1 MRDANR
7 EDDDMDLN
15 TLTQPPWLYV
25 LIAVAVVIVGLIV
38 WAAVQSSRRKA
49 ERERL
54 RDRYG
59 AEYDRTLAMHRSTR
73 SAVADLKEREEQHAQ
88 LELHD
93 LNDADRDLIR
103 RHMATLQYR
112 FVDDPGDVMLQTERV
127 VTEVLRAKG
136 YPVADDRDRGLRLFS
151 VDHPEQAGA
160 IRTVLE
166 GNYGGDVGHMRSAF
180 LDARTAIAETTG
192 VSYVLGDAAD
202 RPDDLRVEHEH
213 RTPLPAGETTT

>member
-1 MRDANR
+1 
-7 EDDDMDLN
+7 MDLN

-38 WAAVQSSRRKA
+38 WAVVRSSQRKS

-54 RDRYG
+54 RERYG
-59 AEYDRTLAMHRSTR
+59 SEYDRTLAKHRNTR
-73 SAVADLKEREEQHAQ
+73 AAVADLKEREQLHEN
-88 LELHD
+88 LELQD

-112 FVDDPGDVMLQTERV
+112 FVEDPADVMLQTERV

-136 YPVADDRDRGLRLFS
+136 YPVADDRDQGLRLFS
-151 VDHPEQAGA
+151 VDHPEHAGA
-160 IRTVLE
+160 MRTVLE
-166 GNYGGDVGHMRSAF
+166 GNYNGDVSHMRSAF
-180 LDARTAIAETTG
+180 LDARSAIQETTG

-202 RPDDLRVEHEH
+202 RPDDLHVEHED

>member
-1 MRDANR
+1 
-7 EDDDMDLN
+7 MDLT

-25 LIAVAVVIVGLIV
+25 LIALAVVIVGLIV
-38 WAAVQSSRRKA
+38 WAAIRGSHRKS

-54 RDRYG
+54 RERYG

-73 SAVADLKEREEQHAQ
+73 SAVADLKEREQQHEE

-112 FVDDPGDVMLQTERV
+112 FVDDPSDVMLQTERV

-136 YPVADDRDRGLRLFS
+136 YPVGDDRDQALRLFS
-151 VDHPEQAGA
+151 VDHPEEAGA
-160 IRTVLE
+160 VRTLLD
-166 GNYGGDVGHMRSAF
+166 GNYGGDVSRMRSAF
-180 LDARTAIAETTG
+180 LDARHAIQSTTG

-202 RPDDLRVEHEH
+202 RPDDLRVEHEEK
-213 RTPLPAGETTT
+213 TPLPAGESTT